1 MEAATKAEV
10 LFDFSFAV
18 ENMKTDLI
26 INKKDAGF
34 AAASF
39 SVSLIFKQTAAVT
52 RKDQAIF
59 STCI

>member
-10 LFDFSFAV
+10 LFNFGFAV

-39 SVSLIFKQTAAVT
+39 SVGLIFK
-52 RKDQAIF
+52 
-59 STCI
+59 